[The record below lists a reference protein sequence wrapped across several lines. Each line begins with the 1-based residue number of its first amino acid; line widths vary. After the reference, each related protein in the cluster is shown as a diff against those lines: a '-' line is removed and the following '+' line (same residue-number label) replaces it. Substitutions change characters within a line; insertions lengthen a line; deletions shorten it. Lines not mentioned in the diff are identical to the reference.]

1 VNSRSDEALATTQE
15 TVDRYRALAQSN
27 PDAFLPNLA
36 TSLGAHAQALRA
48 AGQEDAALSHFL
60 QGADCVLAVA
70 VCLPPVLA
78 RLVAA
83 LLRDAAQSVNKLE
96 ADPTELLRLIDRYNA
111 LVSPEQP

>member
-1 VNSRSDEALATTQE
+1 MNSESDHALATTQE
-15 TVDRYRALAQSN
+15 AVSRYRALAQSN

-48 AGQEDAALSHFL
+48 AGQEEAALQHFL
-60 QGADCVLAVA
+60 EGADCVLAVA
-70 VCLPPVLA
+70 AHLPPVLS
-78 RLVAA
+78 RLVGA

-111 LVSPEQP
+111 LVWSEEP